1 VKHLRA
7 LLLSITA
14 ILACALPGILAAS
27 AAARPSSAGT
37 SGVTSPLARAATHS
51 GANRRRRP
59 HSACPASHPRHA
71 GYKGHKG
78 YKGHVTCRAHKTH
91 KTHARSAHSGKPNG
105 GALGTST
112 SHAARNRPAK
122 RSHGGRHTVTGATHN
137 KNSETVSVSGESGQT
152 IASVLATP
160 CENTELTPNP
170 GNLEAIDAA
179 TLCLVNQERAR
190 NGELPLRPNAQL
202 EQAAQGHSEEMV
214 EDDYFAHVAP
224 SGLTPVARVEE
235 TGYLPNQQVGYT
247 LGENIAWGTLQ
258 LSTPAA
264 IVAAWIASPEHL
276 ANILFSAYRDTA
288 IGVAPE
294 APASLAEGQPGAV
307 YSQEFG
313 VIVD

>member
-1 VKHLRA
+1 
-7 LLLSITA
+7 
-14 ILACALPGILAAS
+14 
-27 AAARPSSAGT
+27 
-37 SGVTSPLARAATHS
+37 
-51 GANRRRRP
+51 
-59 HSACPASHPRHA
+59 
-71 GYKGHKG
+71 
-78 YKGHVTCRAHKTH
+78 VTCRSRG
-91 KTHARSAHSGKPNG
+91 THAHNAQAGKADAG
-105 GALGTST
+105 KAGVDAST
-112 SHAARNRPAK
+112 SHAARNHPAK
-122 RSHGGRHTVTGATHN
+122 HAHGGRHEGADSRHRDTQ
-137 KNSETVSVSGESGQT
+137 TVSVSSEGEQS

-160 CENTELTPNP
+160 CENTEMTPEA

-190 NGELPLRPNAQL
+190 NRELPLQPNAQL
-202 EQAAQGHSEEMV
+202 EQVAQGHSEEMV
-214 EDDYFAHVAP
+214 EEDYFAHIAP
-224 SGLTPVARVEE
+224 SGLTPVGRIEA

-276 ANILFSAYRDTA
+276 ANILFSPYRDTA

-313 VIVD
+313 VIVP

>member
-1 VKHLRA
+1 MRH
-7 LLLSITA
+7 
-14 ILACALPGILAAS
+14 
-27 AAARPSSAGT
+27 RPSR
-37 SGVTSPLARAATHS
+37 ARR
-51 GANRRRRP
+51 GA
-59 HSACPASHPRHA
+59 H
-71 GYKGHKG
+71 
-78 YKGHVTCRAHKTH
+78 T
-91 KTHARSAHSGKPNG
+91 ARS
-105 GALGTST
+105 
-112 SHAARNRPAK
+112 RPAK
-122 RSHGGRHTVTGATHN
+122 RSHNGRHTVTNAKH
-137 KNSETVSVSGESGQT
+137 KNGETVSVSGGESGQT

-170 GNLEAIDAA
+170 GNLEAIDSA

-190 NGELPLRPNAQL
+190 NGELPLQPNAQL

-214 EDDYFAHVAP
+214 ADDYFAHVAP

-276 ANILFSAYRDTA
+276 ANILYSPYLDTA

>member
-1 VKHLRA
+1 
-7 LLLSITA
+7 
-14 ILACALPGILAAS
+14 
-27 AAARPSSAGT
+27 
-37 SGVTSPLARAATHS
+37 
-51 GANRRRRP
+51 
-59 HSACPASHPRHA
+59 
-71 GYKGHKG
+71 
-78 YKGHVTCRAHKTH
+78 
-91 KTHARSAHSGKPNG
+91 
-105 GALGTST
+105 
-112 SHAARNRPAK
+112 
-122 RSHGGRHTVTGATHN
+122 
-137 KNSETVSVSGESGQT
+137 
-152 IASVLATP
+152 
-160 CENTELTPNP
+160 
-170 GNLEAIDAA
+170 
-179 TLCLVNQERAR
+179 
-190 NGELPLRPNAQL
+190 
-202 EQAAQGHSEEMV
+202 MV

-313 VIVD
+313 VIVG